1 MMEYQERTIKR
12 IFSIQFSGGD
22 RIIECLE
29 KLSQEKKIRT
39 GAIILLGALSNGNL
53 VSGFRKYSRTPMD
66 FSPMSFSQTQEVVG
80 VGSITWV
87 NEKPEV
93 HLHAGLGREREV
105 FIARIEEADVAG
117 AEAFILELSGTSLTS
132 AILV

>member
-1 MMEYQERTIKR
+1 MEYQERTVQR

-22 RIIECLE
+22 RIIESLE
-29 KLSQEKKIRT
+29 LLIQEKHIRS
-39 GAIILLGALSNGNL
+39 GAIIFLGALSKGNL

-66 FSPMSFSQTQEVVG
+66 FNPMSFSQTQEVLG

-87 NEKPEV
+87 SERPKV
-93 HLHAGLGREREV
+93 HLHAGVGKEREV

-117 AEAFILELSGTSLTS
+117 AEAFILEFSGTGFTS
-132 AILV
+132 TIPV